1 MGGIRNSI
9 VKKIGLTIFLFI
21 FLLFIIYYHFL
32 NVQIKDYL
40 EQRGMEQ
47 LSKESENIC
56 SEIEVFLQR
65 YILIVEQ
72 AKDNEEF
79 IKIAKEVKDRH
90 RKRENPLYEKVSKQ
104 LENIHSLDKNIAQ
117 AYIALALDDEDDLI
131 TNLYDYDMDPKYDL
145 SKRAWYL
152 NTIEQDKTTIT
163 APYVDMISNKTAIT
177 IATPLKDNNEIVG
190 AFGVDILMEN
200 IHVIM
205 ENYKSETE
213 ANIDLIYDSGLILY
227 NAKGRGSFQRTNDY
241 IQDIL
246 PPELAEEVL
255 SGKSGV
261 TQYTYEGQ
269 EKYLAYFPV
278 KDTNIIVVTDIL
290 RSKILAPI
298 HKFVL
303 MNLCILILIIML
315 LSLVLLILRNH
326 FSTPLIKICDEMNH
340 FTQSGTISL
349 PPKYLEREDEI
360 GILSNGIVYMLN
372 KIANYI
378 LKLEE
383 KNQDLFEAK
392 ETINKERLLF
402 KTTIHSLGDGV
413 ISTDPFGNILIMN
426 DVAEKLT
433 GWSTQDALGL
443 PFETVFHII
452 DENTREKCIT
462 PIKNITENKDK
473 NITNENVLLIK
484 KNGEEIAIEDC
495 AAPILDDGGN
505 IKGVVV
511 VFRDYTDKKEK
522 QARISYLSS
531 HDQLTGLYNRHF
543 FENEIKR
550 LEQDGVIP
558 LSLALIDVN
567 GLKLINDAFGHQMGD
582 QLLQIVTK
590 ALVNVC
596 RKDDIICRIGGDEFV
611 ILLPKT
617 DNWETEHLI
626 KKIYHKIS
634 NQRLKNTI
642 ISVSI
647 GWATQITSEQKIM
660 EIYLKAE
667 KNMYRR
673 KLIESQQMK
682 ETTIQTIIQTLHE
695 KDPKEKMHS
704 ENVGDMSKRIGE
716 ALQLNQELLQEI
728 EMAGFLHDIGMIA
741 IDRGILDKQGRLTPS
756 EYEIIKRHSE
766 VGYHILKSVDTFAY
780 LSDYILAHHE
790 RWDGTGYPR
799 GLKGKEIP
807 LASRIIMVAGSYE
820 AMTSERVYRSVLSKE
835 EAMQELLRCSGTQFD
850 PNIVQVF
857 LNILQ
862 ETESQ

>member
-1 MGGIRNSI
+1 MGGLRNSV

-21 FLLFIIYYHFL
+21 FLLFIIYYNFL
-32 NVQIKDYL
+32 NVQIKDQL
-40 EQRGMEQ
+40 EQKGMEQ

-56 SEIEVFLQR
+56 SEIEIFLQK

-79 IKIAKEVKDRH
+79 IQIAKEVKDR
-90 RKRENPLYEKVSKQ
+90 RQKRVNPLYGKVTKQ
-104 LENIHSLDKNIAQ
+104 LENIHGLDQNIAQ
-117 AYIALALDDEDDLI
+117 VYIALALKNEDDLI
-131 TNLYDYDMDPKYDL
+131 TNLYDYDMDPNYDL
-145 SKRAWYL
+145 SKREWYL

-190 AFGVDILMEN
+190 AFGLDILMEN
-200 IHVIM
+200 IHLIM
-205 ENYKSETE
+205 ENYNKETE
-213 ANIDLIYDSGLILY
+213 ADIDLIYDSGLILY
-227 NAKGRGSFQRTNDY
+227 NAKSRGSFQRTNDY

-246 PPELAEEVL
+246 PPELVAEVL

-261 TQYTYEGQ
+261 SQYTYEGQ

-298 HKFVL
+298 HKFIL
-303 MNLCILILIIML
+303 MNLCILILIIIL

-326 FSTPLIKICDEMNH
+326 FSTPLIKICEEMNH
-340 FTQSGTISL
+340 FSKNGSISL
-349 PPKYLEREDEI
+349 PPKYLVRKDEI
-360 GILSNGIVYMLN
+360 GVLSKGIIYMLN
-372 KIANYI
+372 EISSYI

-383 KNQDLFEAK
+383 KNQDLFDAK

-413 ISTDPFGNILIMN
+413 ISTDAMGNILIMN

-433 GWSTQDALGL
+433 GWSLKDALGM
-443 PFETVFHII
+443 PFETVFHIV

-462 PIKNITENKDK
+462 PIQNVEECKEHNESDK
-473 NITNENVLLIK
+473 NVLLIK
-484 KNGEEIAIEDC
+484 KNGEEIAIEEC

-505 IKGVVV
+505 IKGLVV

-543 FENEIKR
+543 FENEINR
-550 LEQDGVIP
+550 FEQEAVIP

-567 GLKLINDAFGHQMGD
+567 GLKLINDAFGHQVGD
-582 QLLQIVTK
+582 KLLQMVSK
-590 ALVNVC
+590 VLVDIC

-617 DNWETEHLI
+617 DHQETELVTKRI
-626 KKIYHKIS
+626 DHKIS
-634 NQRLKNTI
+634 NQRLNNTMV
-642 ISVSI
+642 SVSI
-647 GWATQITSEQKIM
+647 GWATKTTLDQKIM
-660 EIYLKAE
+660 ETYLKAE
-667 KNMYRR
+667 KDMYRR

-682 ETTIQTIIQTLHE
+682 ETTIQTIIHTLHE
-695 KDPKEKMHS
+695 KDPREKMHS

-716 ALQLNQELLQEI
+716 ALQLNQELIQEI

-741 IDRGILDKQGRLTPS
+741 IDRGILEKQDRLTPS
-756 EYEIIKRHSE
+756 EYEIIKRHAE

-807 LASRIIMVAGSYE
+807 LVSRIIMVAGSYE
-820 AMTSERVYRSVLSKE
+820 AMTSERVYRSAFSKE
-835 EAMQELLRCSGTQFD
+835 EAVQELIRCSGTQFD

-857 LNILQ
+857 LSILKRNECQ
-862 ETESQ
+862 

>member
-1 MGGIRNSI
+1 MGSIRNSI

-21 FLLFIIYYHFL
+21 FLLFIIYYNFL

-56 SEIEVFLQR
+56 SEIEVFLQK
-65 YILIVEQ
+65 YTLIVEQ

-90 RKRENPLYEKVSKQ
+90 RKREHPLYRKVSKQ
-104 LENIHSLDKNIAQ
+104 LENIQSLDQNIAQ
-117 AYIALALDDEDDLI
+117 AYIALPLENQDDLI
-131 TNLYDYDMDPKYDL
+131 TNHYDYDMDPNYDL
-145 SKRAWYL
+145 TKRDWYL

-163 APYVDMISNKTAIT
+163 APYVDMISKKTAIT
-177 IATPLKDNNEIVG
+177 IAAPLKDNNGIVG
-190 AFGVDILMEN
+190 AFGLDILMEN
-200 IHVIM
+200 IQIIM
-205 ENYKSETE
+205 ENYNLETE
-213 ANIDLIYDSGLILY
+213 ADMDLIYDSGLILY
-227 NAKGRGSFQRTNDY
+227 NAKGRGSFQLTNEY
-241 IQDIL
+241 IQDIF
-246 PPELAEEVL
+246 PPELVEEIL
-255 SGKSGV
+255 SGRSGV
-261 TQYTYEGQ
+261 VQYSYEGQ

-303 MNLCILILIIML
+303 MNLCILILIILL
-315 LSLVLLILRNH
+315 LSLVLLMLRNH

-340 FTQSGTISL
+340 FTQNGSIVL
-349 PPKYLEREDEI
+349 PPKYLERKDEI
-360 GILSNGIVYMLN
+360 GVLSNGIVYMLN
-372 KIANYI
+372 KISNYI

-383 KNQDLFEAK
+383 KNQDLFDAK

-433 GWSTQDALGL
+433 GWSMQDALGM
-443 PFETVFHII
+443 PFERVFRII

-462 PIKNITENKDK
+462 PIKNVTENKQQ
-473 NITNENVLLIK
+473 NITDENVLLIK

-495 AAPILDDGGN
+495 ASPILDDGGN

-543 FENEIKR
+543 FENEINR
-550 LEQDGVIP
+550 LQKEEIIP

-582 QLLQIVTK
+582 RLLQIVTK
-590 ALVNVC
+590 ALVDVC
-596 RKDDIICRIGGDEFV
+596 RKDDTICRIGGDEFV

-617 DNWETEHLI
+617 DIRETEHVI
-626 KKIYHKIS
+626 NKIHHKIS
-634 NQRLKNTI
+634 DQRLKNTI

-647 GWATQITSEQKIM
+647 GCATKTILDQKVM

-673 KLIESQQMK
+673 KLAESQQMK
-682 ETTIQTIIQTLHE
+682 ETTIQTIIQTIHE
-695 KDPKEKMHS
+695 KDPKEKRHS
-704 ENVGDMSKRIGE
+704 ENVGEMSKRIGE

-741 IDRGILDKQGRLTPS
+741 IDRAILEKQDRLTPS

-820 AMTSERVYRSVLSKE
+820 AMTSERVYRSALSKE
-835 EAMQELLRCSGTQFD
+835 EAEQELIRCSGTQFD

-862 ETESQ
+862 SNESK

>member
-1 MGGIRNSI
+1 MD
-9 VKKIGLTIFLFI
+9 
-21 FLLFIIYYHFL
+21 
-32 NVQIKDYL
+32 Q
-40 EQRGMEQ
+40 
-47 LSKESENIC
+47 
-56 SEIEVFLQR
+56 
-65 YILIVEQ
+65 
-72 AKDNEEF
+72 
-79 IKIAKEVKDRH
+79 
-90 RKRENPLYEKVSKQ
+90 
-104 LENIHSLDKNIAQ
+104 NIAQ
-117 AYIALALDDEDDLI
+117 AYIALPLENQDDLI
-131 TNLYDYDMDPKYDL
+131 TNHYDYDMDPNYDL
-145 SKRAWYL
+145 TKRDWYL

-163 APYVDMISNKTAIT
+163 APYVDMISKKTAIT
-177 IATPLKDNNEIVG
+177 IAAPLKDNNGIVG
-190 AFGVDILMEN
+190 AFGLDILMEN
-200 IHVIM
+200 IQMIM
-205 ENYKSETE
+205 ENYNLETE
-213 ANIDLIYDSGLILY
+213 ADMDLIYDSGLILY
-227 NAKGRGSFQRTNDY
+227 NAKGRGSFQLTNEY
-241 IQDIL
+241 IQNIF
-246 PPELAEEVL
+246 PPELVEEIL
-255 SGKSGV
+255 SGRSGV
-261 TQYTYEGQ
+261 VQYSYEGQ

-303 MNLCILILIIML
+303 MNLCILILIILL
-315 LSLVLLILRNH
+315 LSLVLLMLRNH

-340 FTQSGTISL
+340 FTQNGSIVL
-349 PPKYLEREDEI
+349 PPKYLERKDEI
-360 GILSNGIVYMLN
+360 GVLSNGIVYMLN
-372 KIANYI
+372 KISNYI

-383 KNQDLFEAK
+383 KNQDLFDAK

-433 GWSTQDALGL
+433 GWSMQDALGM
-443 PFETVFHII
+443 PFERVFRII

-462 PIKNITENKDK
+462 PIKNVTENKQQ
-473 NITNENVLLIK
+473 NITDENVLLIK

-495 AAPILDDGGN
+495 ASPILDDGGN

-543 FENEIKR
+543 FENEINR
-550 LEQDGVIP
+550 LEQEEIIP

-582 QLLQIVTK
+582 RLLQIVTK
-590 ALVNVC
+590 ALVDVC
-596 RKDDIICRIGGDEFV
+596 RKDDTICRIGGDEFV

-617 DNWETEHLI
+617 DICETEHVI
-626 KKIYHKIS
+626 NKIHHKIS
-634 NQRLKNTI
+634 DQRLKNTI

-647 GWATQITSEQKIM
+647 GCATKTILDQKIM

-673 KLIESQQMK
+673 KLAESQQMK
-682 ETTIQTIIQTLHE
+682 ETTIQTIIQTIHE
-695 KDPKEKMHS
+695 KDPKEKRHS
-704 ENVGDMSKRIGE
+704 ENVGEMSKRIGE

-741 IDRGILDKQGRLTPS
+741 IDRAILEKQDRLTPS

-820 AMTSERVYRSVLSKE
+820 AMTSERVYRSALSKE
-835 EAMQELLRCSGTQFD
+835 EAEQELIRCSGTQFD

-862 ETESQ
+862 SNESK

>member
-1 MGGIRNSI
+1 MGSIRNSI

-21 FLLFIIYYHFL
+21 FLLFIIYYNFL

-56 SEIEVFLQR
+56 SEIEVFLQK
-65 YILIVEQ
+65 YTLIVEQ
-72 AKDNEEF
+72 AKDDEEF

-90 RKRENPLYEKVSKQ
+90 RKREHPLYRKVSKQ
-104 LENIHSLDKNIAQ
+104 LENIQSLDQNIAQ
-117 AYIALALDDEDDLI
+117 AYIALPLENQDDLI
-131 TNLYDYDMDPKYDL
+131 TNHYDYDMDPNYDL
-145 SKRAWYL
+145 TKRDWYL

-163 APYVDMISNKTAIT
+163 APYVDMISKKTAIT
-177 IATPLKDNNEIVG
+177 IAAPLKDNNGIVG
-190 AFGVDILMEN
+190 AFGLDILMEN
-200 IHVIM
+200 IQMIM
-205 ENYKSETE
+205 ENYNLETE
-213 ANIDLIYDSGLILY
+213 ADMDLIYDSGLILY
-227 NAKGRGSFQRTNDY
+227 NAKGRGSFQLTNEY
-241 IQDIL
+241 IQNIF
-246 PPELAEEVL
+246 PPELVEEIL
-255 SGKSGV
+255 SGRSGV
-261 TQYTYEGQ
+261 VQYSYEGQ

-303 MNLCILILIIML
+303 MNLCILILIILL
-315 LSLVLLILRNH
+315 LSLVLLMLRNH

-340 FTQSGTISL
+340 FTQNGSIVL
-349 PPKYLEREDEI
+349 PPKYLDREDEI
-360 GILSNGIVYMLN
+360 GVLSNGIVYMLN
-372 KIANYI
+372 KISNYI

-383 KNQDLFEAK
+383 KNQDLFDAK

-433 GWSTQDALGL
+433 GWSMQDALGM
-443 PFETVFHII
+443 PFERVFRII

-462 PIKNITENKDK
+462 PIKNVTENKQQ
-473 NITNENVLLIK
+473 NITDENVLLIK

-495 AAPILDDGGN
+495 ASPILDDGGN

-543 FENEIKR
+543 FEYEINR
-550 LEQDGVIP
+550 LEQEEIIP

-590 ALVNVC
+590 ALVDVC
-596 RKDDIICRIGGDEFV
+596 RKDDTICRIGGDEFV

-617 DNWETEHLI
+617 DIRETEHVI
-626 KKIYHKIS
+626 NKIHHKIS
-634 NQRLKNTI
+634 DQRLKNTI

-647 GWATQITSEQKIM
+647 GCATKTILDQKIM

-673 KLIESQQMK
+673 KLAESQQMK
-682 ETTIQTIIQTLHE
+682 ETTIQTIIQTIHE
-695 KDPKEKMHS
+695 KDPKEKRHS
-704 ENVGDMSKRIGE
+704 ENVGEMSKRIGE

-741 IDRGILDKQGRLTPS
+741 IDRAILEKQDRLTPS

-820 AMTSERVYRSVLSKE
+820 AMTSERVYRSALSKE
-835 EAMQELLRCSGTQFD
+835 EAEQELIRCSGTQFD

-862 ETESQ
+862 SNESK